1 MKDSKVMITHPGI
14 IQEVNGQNARVRILA
29 RSACASCHAKGM
41 CSVADMK
48 EKIIDVN
55 VPRGK
60 TYAPGDRVMLYMEQS
75 MGNKAAFYA
84 YFLPFLLILAV
95 LLITFELTHN
105 EALSG
110 LLSIGIL
117 IPYYYV
123 LYLLKDKMKRS
134 FRFKMR

>member
-1 MKDSKVMITHPGI
+1 MKDSKVMITHPGV

-60 TYAPGDRVMLYMEQS
+60 TYVPGDRVMLYMEQS

>member
-60 TYAPGDRVMLYMEQS
+60 TYVPGDRVMLYMEQS